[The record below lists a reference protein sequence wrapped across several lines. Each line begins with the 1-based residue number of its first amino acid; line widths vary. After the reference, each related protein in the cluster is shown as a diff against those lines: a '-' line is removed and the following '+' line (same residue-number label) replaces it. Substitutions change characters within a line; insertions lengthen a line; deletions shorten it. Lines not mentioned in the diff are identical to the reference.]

1 MDGYNVCRVNMCHTF
16 KVFINIYIECLG
28 STPKGWSAL

>member
-1 MDGYNVCRVNMCHTF
+1 MDGYNVGEYVPHFTG
-16 KVFINIYIECLG
+16 VYIECLG